1 MTARARRSEEGRC
14 ADPIEVFTARCEARA
29 ILFEA
34 GEFDLQSA
42 VDVLQTAAES
52 TGLVT
57 LLGQDAVQAMMA
69 NAFQSTPP
77 VHNGEASA
85 PPSNGPYDT
94 AVSTL
99 MAAEFLVQLGDPE
112 RLRAWLAG
120 HSAAER
126 VAIRQHLE
134 RKQVKRCR

>member
-29 ILFEA
+29 HLVAA
-34 GEFDLQSA
+34 GELELHEA
-42 VDVLQTAAES
+42 VDGLQHAAER
-52 TGLVT
+52 TGL
-57 LLGQDAVQAMMA
+57 LSALGQDAVQAMMA
-69 NAFQSTPP
+69 DAFQAIQSARDSDVP
-77 VHNGEASA
+77 AS
-85 PPSNGPYDT
+85 PSNESYGT

-99 MAAEFLVQLGDPE
+99 MAADFLVRLGDPE

-126 VAIRQHLE
+126 EAIRQHLE
-134 RKQVKRCR
+134 RKQVKR

>member
-29 ILFEA
+29 HLVAA
-34 GEFDLQSA
+34 GELELHEA
-42 VDVLQTAAES
+42 VDGLQHAAER
-52 TGLVT
+52 TGL
-57 LLGQDAVQAMMA
+57 LSALGQNRVQALMA
-69 NAFQSTPP
+69 NAFRAIQPAPESDAP
-77 VHNGEASA
+77 AS
-85 PPSNGPYDT
+85 PSNEPYDT

-99 MAAEFLVQLGDPE
+99 MAAEYLIGLGDLE

-126 VAIRQHLE
+126 EAIRQHLE
-134 RKQVKRCR
+134 RKQVKR